1 MLMKGNFESL
11 SLKILNGVLHCIK
24 KIVILHCGTQK
35 VTNAMRLNTTRVRPR
50 RINPS
55 YKRNRNNLNTS
66 DPVIG
71 SLKQPKHDH
80 EDSDTVGLAIVRN
93 YRNKKLNLIL
103 III

>member
-50 RINPS
+50 RINP
-55 YKRNRNNLNTS
+55 R
-66 DPVIG
+66 
-71 SLKQPKHDH
+71 
-80 EDSDTVGLAIVRN
+80 
-93 YRNKKLNLIL
+93 
-103 III
+103 